1 MTTLRRILTL
11 CGRSADNLSWMGGTV
26 TKVQLQYRSSASSM
40 TRVAGKRIRSGEA
53 WYEAD
58 I

>member
-11 CGRSADNLSWMGGTV
+11 CGRSADNLNWMGGTV
-26 TKVQLQYRSSASSM
+26 TKVQYRSSASSM